1 MEPADDVVRGAGA
14 HHGDAR
20 HAEGGGRTR
29 GKRDADEPGGVS
41 GERNRQIMENG
52 EWKIEN

>member
-20 HAEGGGRTR
+20 HAEGGGRPC
-29 GKRDADEPGGVS
+29 GQRDADEPGGVF
-41 GERNRQIMENG
+41 GEGNREI
-52 EWKIEN
+52 IEN